1 MKTKK
6 ELNQIILGIIMLLI
20 MHSAVLVILVIL
32 AYIIRLF
39 NTLLAANIILP
50 IFYIGLLQLL
60 YVIPAVIWLRQKQ
73 QWGRMKG
80 VLVGAGITALLN
92 VGLLA
97 LWLLSFK

>member
-6 ELNQIILGIIMLLI
+6 QFNNIILGIFLLLG
-20 MHSAVLVILVIL
+20 MHSAVFIGLVII

-39 NTLLAANIILP
+39 NTVLAANIIIAL
-50 IFYIGLLQLL
+50 FYIGLLQLF
-60 YVIPAVIWLRQKQ
+60 YVIPAVIWLRRKQ

-80 VLVGAGITALLN
+80 IIIGAGITALLN

-97 LWLLSFK
+97 SWLLSFR